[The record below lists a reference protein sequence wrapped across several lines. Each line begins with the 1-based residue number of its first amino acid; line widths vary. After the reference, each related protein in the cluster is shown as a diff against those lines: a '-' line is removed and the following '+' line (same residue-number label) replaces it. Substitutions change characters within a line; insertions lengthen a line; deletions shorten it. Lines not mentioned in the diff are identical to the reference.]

1 MKTIPSVNT
10 TPPTPILGDFSPEGV
25 SVEQENIDARSLMLP
40 DASWIAVV
48 CGVADSR
55 EWQIRR
61 RNSGTN
67 GEISGEED
75 NDLPEGFYIAPK
87 DVYMPDLMAVADIL
101 LGKLVCLTSLYI
113 TCRLAAHPN
122 IS

>member
-1 MKTIPSVNT
+1 M
-10 TPPTPILGDFSPEGV
+10 
-25 SVEQENIDARSLMLP
+25 
-40 DASWIAVV
+40 
-48 CGVADSR
+48 
-55 EWQIRR
+55 RR

-67 GEISGEED
+67 GETSGEED

-87 DVYMPDLMAVADIL
+87 YVYMPDLMAVADIL
-101 LGKLVCLTSLYI
+101 LGKLVCLTFLHI